1 MTNGNFSGDKIY
13 PNLDAIVIELVV
25 RAQGGQRPCSD
36 RVCKEYLS
44 GGVYPALRGVQLGP
58 VRGDVQ
64 QQALARALQGDRLKQ
79 SPFAF

>member
-36 RVCKEYLS
+36 GVCKEYLS
-44 GGVYPALRGVQLGP
+44 GGVYPALGGVQLRP